1 MGVVPPDWLVR
12 LLRQHTIVDELLVSA
27 YIADDEPDRVVIFGK
42 DAFLGSD
49 AGYLMMTLAN
59 GDGSLQLSG
68 AGRPHLHE
76 ELDLTDIRPLFV
88 SLASNFL
95 STYVDVRCRTV
106 TLFLNA
112 ESNPETGLVRAV
124 EFHLSTGSV
133 FFDPLHWDGIRIGD
147 GATAH
152 AFRAENP
159 DMETVEIALS

>member
-1 MGVVPPDWLVR
+1 MSVAAPEWLVG
-12 LLRQHTIVDELLVSA
+12 LLRQHAVFDELLVSA

-49 AGYLMMTLAN
+49 VGYLRMTLAN

-68 AGRPHLHE
+68 VDQPRLHE
-76 ELDLTDIRPLFV
+76 ELDLEDIRPLFV
-88 SLASNFL
+88 SLAGNFL

-124 EFHLSTGSV
+124 MFYLSTGPV
-133 FFDPLHWDGIRIGD
+133 FFDPLRWDGIRIG
-147 GATAH
+147 GEAEAH
-152 AFRAENP
+152 AVRAEYP
-159 DMETVEIALS
+159 DIETVEIALS